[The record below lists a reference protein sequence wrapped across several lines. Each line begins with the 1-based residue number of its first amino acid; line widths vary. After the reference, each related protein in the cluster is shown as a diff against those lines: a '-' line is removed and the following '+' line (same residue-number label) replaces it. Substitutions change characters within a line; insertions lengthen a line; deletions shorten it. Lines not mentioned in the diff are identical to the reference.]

1 MAENSH
7 ATKAE
12 LQEDAAIW
20 VWNQLKSGAEPAI
33 QSGSLFNAPDWSD
46 FDAITP
52 DGNRVKI
59 RIELTS

>member
-12 LQEDAAIW
+12 LQEDAASW
-20 VWNQLKSGAEPAI
+20 VWHQIDSGARAPKQI
-33 QSGSLFNAPDWSD
+33 GSLFNAPGWSD

-59 RIELTS
+59 RIELSL